1 MRWRRI
7 ASQLGRSVAVWA
19 VSTVT
24 MLALAALL
32 PDFRLQS
39 ADGDSVTTIAVAAAC
54 GAGAF
59 GILSAVVWPLL
70 VRLLLL
76 VPALVLGLL
85 VFFLNG
91 SLLLLALRVNPS
103 GRGEAAPET
112 AVIVAAVMS
121 AVASATGAALAVRDD
136 EAYRRRLHRLATRGR
151 RAHPPC
157 PTAPGL
163 VCVQLDGVGHDVL
176 TAAVRKGLMP
186 TVARW
191 LAPDENADP
200 AARGIRP
207 AADGVR
213 PGRDEERPA
222 GDGSGPAADGVR
234 PGTDGGRPGEG
245 GTGTPAGDGSRPAL
259 DGVRPGRDEERPA
272 GDGSG
277 PAADGVRPGTDGG
290 RPGGGGTGTP
300 AGDGSR
306 PALDGVRPGRDEE
319 RPAGDGSGPAAD
331 GVRPGTDGGRP
342 GGGGTGTPAGDGSR
356 PALDGVRPGTDEE
369 RPAGD
374 GPRPAA
380 DGTRP
385 AREGAHTAADATS
398 PAADGPRPAA
408 AADRSPRGP
417 APALPGH
424 GRIAALRGHEASSAL
439 PAQRRATSRFTRRP
453 RGPRPVHAPT
463 HRLTPWRTDWS
474 SQTGASQLGI
484 LHGSTFDVPAF
495 RWYEKDRGEVMV
507 CNRPTSAA
515 ELQRR
520 AALRTG
526 EDGLLAV
533 DGASRGNLFS
543 GGAGEQAL
551 VLSIATRR
559 RGRDNRSR
567 AGYFAYFSDPANAVR
582 TALSFVA
589 EVARE
594 IGQSTRARLRRQRPR
609 VSRGGLYPLVRAFA
623 TVVERD
629 VVVAAVMGDMLAGR
643 TAVYADLVAY
653 DEVAHHSG
661 PHGRDAEKVLQRLDR
676 CLALLERVA
685 EHAPRPYR
693 IVVLSD
699 HGQSPGETFRARYG
713 LTLGDLVRAGCG
725 LPVPRRAEQTHS
737 GAEARAAVRAAL
749 RRPVEEKG
757 AHRRPARRPEPVVLA
772 SGNLGLVSFPD
783 VPHRM
788 TKEEIDSRHP
798 ALLTTLANHPGIG
811 FLLVRSERH
820 GGVVLGAH
828 GAEIP
833 LARLDEEPGPLARFG
848 PGAADAVR
856 RTHSFPHTADIMVNS
871 AYDPADGEVL
881 AFEEQIGSHGG
892 LGGAQSRPFLLSPV
906 DLSPPSAD
914 GTEPVGAERIHRILR
929 RWLNE
934 LNGPQVPLTPA
945 PEEEEQAA

>member
-7 ASQLGRSVAVWA
+7 ARQVGRSVAVWA
-19 VSTVT
+19 VSTAT
-24 MLALAALL
+24 MLVLAGLL

-39 ADGDSVTTIAVAAAC
+39 ADGDSVTTIALAAAC

-121 AVASATGAALAVRDD
+121 AVASATGGALAVRDD

-176 TAAVRKGLMP
+176 TNAVREGLMP

-191 LAPDENADP
+191 LASGGPTHQEP
-200 AARGIRP
+200 A
-207 AADGVR
+207 
-213 PGRDEERPA
+213 
-222 GDGSGPAADGVR
+222 
-234 PGTDGGRPGEG
+234 
-245 GTGTPAGDGSRPAL
+245 
-259 DGVRPGRDEERPA
+259 
-272 GDGSG
+272 
-277 PAADGVRPGTDGG
+277 
-290 RPGGGGTGTP
+290 
-300 AGDGSR
+300 
-306 PALDGVRPGRDEE
+306 
-319 RPAGDGSGPAAD
+319 
-331 GVRPGTDGGRP
+331 
-342 GGGGTGTPAGDGSR
+342 
-356 PALDGVRPGTDEE
+356 
-369 RPAGD
+369 
-374 GPRPAA
+374 
-380 DGTRP
+380 
-385 AREGAHTAADATS
+385 HQ
-398 PAADGPRPAA
+398 
-408 AADRSPRGP
+408 
-417 APALPGH
+417 APAH
-424 GRIAALRGHEASSAL
+424 QE
-439 PAQRRATSRFTRRP
+439 
-453 RGPRPVHAPT
+453 PT

-484 LHGSTFDVPAF
+484 LHGSNFDVPAF

-520 AALRTG
+520 AALRTRD
-526 EDGLLAV
+526 DGLLAV

-594 IGQSTRARLRRQRPR
+594 IGQSTRARLGRQRPR
-609 VSRGGLYPLVRAFA
+609 VGRGGLYPLVRAFA

-661 PHGRDAEKVLQRLDR
+661 PHGRDAEQVLRRLDR

-757 AHRRPARRPEPVVLA
+757 EHHRPARRREPVVLA
-772 SGNLGLVSFPD
+772 SGNLGLISFPD

-788 TKEEIDSRHP
+788 TKEEIDARHP

-833 LARLDEEPGPLARFG
+833 LDRLDEEPGPLARFG

-906 DLSPPSAD
+906 DLTPPAAD

-929 RWLNE
+929 RWLDE

-945 PEEEEQAA
+945 AEEEEEGTEEERAA

>member
-7 ASQLGRSVAVWA
+7 ASQIGRSVAVWA
-19 VSTVT
+19 VSTLT
-24 MLALAALL
+24 MLVLAGLL

-39 ADGDSVTTIAVAAAC
+39 ADGDSATRIAITAAC

-59 GILSAVVWPLL
+59 GVLSAVVWPLL

-103 GRGEAAPET
+103 GRGDVAPET

-136 EAYRRRLHRLATRGR
+136 EAYRRRLHRLATRR
-151 RAHPPC
+151 RRSDPPC
-157 PTAPGL
+157 PTTPGL
-163 VCVQLDGVGHDVL
+163 VVVQLDGVGHDVL
-176 TAAVRKGLMP
+176 VEAVRKGLMP
-186 TVARW
+186 TVGSW
-191 LAPDENADP
+191 L
-200 AARGIRP
+200 GT
-207 AADGVR
+207 
-213 PGRDEERPA
+213 
-222 GDGSGPAADGVR
+222 GDGIPR
-234 PGTDGGRPGEG
+234 
-245 GTGTPAGDGSRPAL
+245 TG
-259 DGVRPGRDEERPA
+259 
-272 GDGSG
+272 
-277 PAADGVRPGTDGG
+277 
-290 RPGGGGTGTP
+290 
-300 AGDGSR
+300 
-306 PALDGVRPGRDEE
+306 
-319 RPAGDGSGPAAD
+319 
-331 GVRPGTDGGRP
+331 
-342 GGGGTGTPAGDGSR
+342 
-356 PALDGVRPGTDEE
+356 
-369 RPAGD
+369 
-374 GPRPAA
+374 
-380 DGTRP
+380 
-385 AREGAHTAADATS
+385 
-398 PAADGPRPAA
+398 
-408 AADRSPRGP
+408 
-417 APALPGH
+417 ALP
-424 GRIAALRGHEASSAL
+424 
-439 PAQRRATSRFTRRP
+439 
-453 RGPRPVHAPT
+453 APT
-463 HRLTPWRTDWS
+463 HRLTPWHTDWS

-520 AALRTG
+520 AVLHTG
-526 EDGLLAV
+526 DGGLLTV

-551 VLSIATRR
+551 VLSIAARR
-559 RGRDNRSR
+559 RSRENRSR

-594 IGQSTRARLRRQRPR
+594 IGQSTRARIRKQRPR

-661 PHGRDAEKVLQRLDR
+661 PCGRDAEKVLQRLDR
-676 CLALLERVA
+676 CLALLQRVA

-699 HGQSPGETFRARYG
+699 HGQSPGETFRSRYG

-725 LPVPRRAEQTHS
+725 LHVPRRAERTHS

-749 RRPVEEKG
+749 RRPVEERSG
-757 AHRRPARRPEPVVLA
+757 QVRRPPGSEPIVLA
-772 SGNLGLVSFPD
+772 SGNLALVSFPD
-783 VPHRM
+783 VHHRM
-788 TKEEIDSRHP
+788 TKEEIDERHP

-811 FLLVRSERH
+811 FLLVRSGEH
-820 GGVVLGAH
+820 DGVVLGAH

-848 PGAADAVR
+848 PGAAAAVR

-871 AYDPADGEVL
+871 AHDPADGEVL

-892 LGGAQSRPFLLSPV
+892 LGGAQSHPFLLSPLELSAPV
-906 DLSPPSAD
+906 DGEA
-914 GTEPVGAERIHRILR
+914 EPTGAEQVHRVLR
-929 RWLNE
+929 RWLRE
-934 LNGPQVPLTPA
+934 LNGPQVPLTEGTGTDDA
-945 PEEEEQAA
+945 EDERAA